1 MLLTLQALKYSSV
14 QVCVLIYPRLT
25 NFKIEKMKKFVKIE
39 LGSRGEVE
47 ELELVETSYEL
58 IEKEF
63 SEKLESLKEGEDE
76 EYLDYL
82 EEFGSIEIDFDKG
95 EVMFGFSEEDCTF
108 FVEVEKNEDLCGRLL
123 KHWDSDED
131 MSVEFYELIGGLGC

>member
-1 MLLTLQALKYSSV
+1 M
-14 QVCVLIYPRLT
+14 R
-25 NFKIEKMKKFVKIE
+25 NFVKVE

-47 ELELVETSYEL
+47 NVELVLSSYEL

-95 EVMFGFSEEDCTF
+95 EVMYGFSEEDCTF
-108 FVEVEKNEDLCGRLL
+108 FVEVEKRKDLCDNLL

-131 MSVEFYELIGGLGC
+131 MSVEFYELIGSLGC

>member
-1 MLLTLQALKYSSV
+1 M
-14 QVCVLIYPRLT
+14 R
-25 NFKIEKMKKFVKIE
+25 NFVKVE

-47 ELELVETSYEL
+47 NVELVLSSYEL

-95 EVMFGFSEEDCTF
+95 EVMYGFSEEDCTF
-108 FVEVEKNEDLCGRLL
+108 YVEVEKNKELCDKLLKGWEEDL
-123 KHWDSDED
+123 D
-131 MSVEFYELIGGLGC
+131 VEFYELIGSLGC